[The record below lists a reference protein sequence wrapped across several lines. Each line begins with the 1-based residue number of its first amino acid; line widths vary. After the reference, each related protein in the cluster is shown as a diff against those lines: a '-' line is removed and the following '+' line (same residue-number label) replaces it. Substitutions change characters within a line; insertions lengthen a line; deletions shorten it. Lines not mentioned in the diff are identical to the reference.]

1 MLYKKIAA
9 LFILAVIISV
19 PAHAGKISIPAGTEI
34 QVIFDPNIDLTS
46 NRVEEGV
53 PVLINLYKPI
63 EIGGVTIVEKGAP
76 GTARVV
82 EVKKNGRVGKPG
94 YIKVEFESLGP
105 KGAFVPVEEGQKI
118 KLEGSVEN
126 KGGGKKLL
134 SIILGFGLI
143 IKGGQG
149 KIDTSVPYT
158 AKTAETIILEN

>member
-1 MLYKKIAA
+1 MQYKKISA
-9 LFILAVIISV
+9 LLILAVV
-19 PAHAGKISIPAGTEI
+19 LFAPAHAGKISIPAGTEI
-34 QVIFDPNIDLTS
+34 QVIFDPNIELTS

-82 EVKKNGRVGKPG
+82 EVKKNGKVGKAG
-94 YIKVEFESLGP
+94 YIKVDFESLDP
-105 KGAFVPVEEGQKI
+105 KGAFVPVKEGEKI

-134 SIILGFGLI
+134 SLILGFGLI

-149 KIDTSVPYT
+149 KIDTGVPYP
-158 AKTAETIILEN
+158 AKVAETIILEN